1 MRIIS
6 GIFKGR
12 KLNLPSDKK
21 TRPLK
26 DITKEAI
33 FNIIKHSNKVSTK
46 IDNSFVLDLFS
57 GVGSFGIEC
66 ISRGA
71 KHVTFVENYHNVLP
85 ILKKNLIKI
94 DLKNNYKI
102 IEKNIIDDLNFGEF
116 SKKFDIIFIDP
127 PYKSKCL
134 INILSNIEE
143 NKILSKNSLIIFHQ
157 HKKENDLVP
166 ENFKIIEKK
175 NYGISKIV
183 FGNF

>member
-46 IDNSFVLDLFS
+46 IVNSFVLDLFS

-71 KHVTFVENYHNVLP
+71 KQYFVENYHNVLP

-94 DLKNNYKI
+94 DLKNNYKKI
-102 IEKNIIDDLNFGEF
+102 KKNIIDDLNFGEF

-143 NKILSKNSLIIFHQ
+143 NKILSKNGLIIFHQ

-166 ENFKIIEKK
+166 ENFKIREKK